1 VPEWGAPNTLDS
13 FTEAAA
19 QLALTA
25 TSLQQAVLNDWREY
39 VQGLRN
45 RLNL

>member
-13 FTEAAA
+13 FVEAAA
-19 QLALTA
+19 QLTVTA
-25 TSLQQAVLNDWREY
+25 TSMQLAVLNDWQDY
-39 VQGLRN
+39 VQGLRK